1 MGVCASL
8 AACLCILYACVYCV
22 LKRINMMMM
31 MTALVISDV
40 LLQRNQSQ
48 LHHLELTPFGK
59 WSVASPSRLFDWQVR
74 YLDIYLGLFYVYA
87 YTRTALFC

>member
-1 MGVCASL
+1 MMMLTADDTSL
-8 AACLCILYACVYCV
+8 A
-22 LKRINMMMM
+22 
-31 MTALVISDV
+31 ISDV

-59 WSVASPSRLFDWQVR
+59 WSVASPSQLFDWQVR
-74 YLDIYLGLFYVYA
+74 YLDIYLFYVYA

>member
-8 AACLCILYACVYCV
+8 AACLCILYACAYCV
-22 LKRINMMMM
+22 LKRINMMIM
-31 MTALVISDV
+31 MTSLVISDV

-48 LHHLELTPFGK
+48 LHHLALTPFGK
-59 WSVASPSRLFDWQVR
+59 WSVASPSQLFDWQVR
-74 YLDIYLGLFYVYA
+74 YLDIYLFYVYA

>member
-1 MGVCASL
+1 
-8 AACLCILYACVYCV
+8 
-22 LKRINMMMM
+22 

-59 WSVASPSRLFDWQVR
+59 WSVASPSQLFDWQVR
-74 YLDIYLGLFYVYA
+74 YLDIYLFYVNVQYNTPPPSLPRLQGSEWSRNRDVR
-87 YTRTALFC
+87 Y